1 MPLSLAPSNDKDHAM
16 TVEETKQTERELS
29 SEELKEVVGGVTAA
43 AQRVPRPTEYLT
55 INLENTMVSG

>member
-1 MPLSLAPSNDKDHAM
+1 M

-29 SEELKEVVGGVTAA
+29 SEELKEVAGGVTVA
-43 AQRVPRPTEYLT
+43 AQHVPRPTEYLT